1 MRFLNFF
8 EAKNHRNQKNQRL
21 KLLLSLFFIFLI
33 VLNFLYFNENLNFTT
48 LNEGKYQSRKDAT
61 LNLTSPIKEASID
74 TSMLQDPF
82 TKNFND
88 IQEFFITKYK
98 SSLDYNIS
106 TYYRFGDT
114 DGLIV
119 DDTIFSEDNLLLY
132 KSLLNMELNNS
143 EIFNAYLQLKET
155 PLWYKSIY
163 DQNEYGFVKSI
174 DNTTGLVQDSNRYLI
189 DNLIPIFLL
198 IENIGNEIDDISIN
212 GELPTDSIDEMFNLI
227 NSTEFWDAS
236 KKGFYNSNLS
246 DTKDVESNF
255 YSILANL
262 LIHRTYRTLNLN
274 STIRNRAYELANQTM
289 IALNSKMWDSVYD
302 AFRHDANDLWD
313 SSGPGQSY
321 YHLSVN
327 ALGITT
333 LLEFWIETG
342 MESNSSYY
350 QQAIDLYK
358 SISMNTRLWNDTNHL
373 YMNVS
378 KPDWSIE
385 DKDIDLKAN
394 AMMMSACL
402 KLFEVTGNITYYD
415 RAMEIFNSTEFRLFD
430 NINNV
435 YNSSLISGDK
445 LFNYNLKLSEAYQ
458 EAYDIYSSTI
468 LPSEYNLSSQVPDFI
483 FNQDVMNLTSIYK
496 YEKTQQ
502 FFDPLENAYKPFT
515 ITYNIT
521 NADITYLFKYP
532 NGSFLDQL
540 SYQILDPDNTHT
552 LLYNIEETLPINQG
566 YYVYVWAN
574 TSYFR
579 MSETLKHFNVFSG
592 LKNMSV
598 EGIYNTFF
606 QGPIIN
612 VSVLIN
618 YTREDNLTL
627 TATLEGV
634 DIVSTPAQIINFTAS
649 EEIRISFNLTA
660 KIGTSPG
667 PSEIFF
673 RIKKGNILYLE
684 IKKIIEIGYSFDYS
698 NLLYQSQVVSGD
710 NIYVSMNLINFLP
723 NASQILNISF
733 MGISENSIEYLIREE
748 TLLENEIKTVS
759 YNLKSFELIKNEIIS
774 IKMSILINTT
784 EYYAE
789 IFTVEMIPKYEIK
802 SVSFPGKIPQ
812 GTEGYLIIIIQNNQR
827 ISEEFSLLINGKV
840 VQANLNELV
849 PGENRI
855 LKKVIPTLN
864 PYEFGKKTYQIV
876 LKDSLDQDIARF
888 YFEVE
893 LELSTLNLV
902 LFYVLPIM
910 IPVGIILYF
919 LNKDIKH
926 KKLRR

>member
-262 LIHRTYRTLNLN
+262 LIHRTYQTLNLN

>member
-1 MRFLNFF
+1 M
-8 EAKNHRNQKNQRL
+8 
-21 KLLLSLFFIFLI
+21 FFILLI
-33 VLNFLYFNENLNFTT
+33 VLNFLYFDENLNFTT
-48 LNEGKYQSRKDAT
+48 LNEGKIQGRKDDS
-61 LNLTSPIKEASID
+61 LNLTSPIKGSSID

-82 TKNFND
+82 TKNFDD
-88 IQEFFITKYK
+88 IQEFFIKKYK
-98 SSLDYNIS
+98 SSLDYDIS

-114 DGLIV
+114 NGLIV

-132 KSLLNMELNNS
+132 RSLLNMELNNS

-155 PLWYKSIY
+155 PLWYESIH

-174 DNTTGLVQDSNRYLI
+174 DNTTGLVQDYNRYLI
-189 DNLIPIFLL
+189 DNLLPIFLL
-198 IENIGNEIDDISIN
+198 IENIGSEIDDISIN
-212 GELPTDSIDEMFNLI
+212 GELPTDLIDEMFNLI
-227 NSTEFWDAS
+227 NSTEFWDDS
-236 KKGFYNSNLS
+236 NKGFYNSNLS
-246 DTKDVESNF
+246 ATKYVESNF

-289 IALNSKMWDSVYD
+289 IALNSNMWDTDYD
-302 AFRHDANDLWD
+302 AFRHDANDEWD
-313 SSGPGQSY
+313 ASGAGQSD

-350 QQAIDLYK
+350 QQAMDLYK
-358 SISMNTRLWNDTNHL
+358 SISMDTHLWNETNHL

-378 KPDWSIE
+378 NPDWSIIE

-435 YNSSLISGDK
+435 YNSSLTSGNK
-445 LFNYNLKLSEAYQ
+445 LFNYNLILSNAYQ
-458 EAYDIYSSTI
+458 DAYDIYHSTI
-468 LPSEYNLSSQVPDFI
+468 LQSDYNRSSQVPDFI
-483 FNQDVMNLTSIYK
+483 FNQDTMNLTSKYS

-502 FFDPLENAYKPFT
+502 YFDPLDNTYKPFT
-515 ITYNIT
+515 ITHNIT

-532 NGSFLDQL
+532 NGSFLDQR

-566 YYVYVWAN
+566 YYVYIWAN

-579 MSETLKHFNVFSG
+579 MSETLKRFNVYSG
-592 LKNMSV
+592 LKNMFID
-598 EGIYNTFF
+598 GIYNTFF
-606 QGPIIN
+606 QGPFVN

-618 YTREDNLTL
+618 YTRKDNLTL
-627 TATLEGV
+627 TATWEGV
-634 DIVSTPAQIINFTAS
+634 DIVSTPAQVINFTAS
-649 EEIRISFNLTA
+649 EEVRISFNLTA

-723 NASQILNISF
+723 NASQSLNISF
-733 MGISENSIEYLIREE
+733 VGTAEKSIEYFLREE

-759 YNLKSFELIKNEIIS
+759 YNLISYESIKNETIS

-784 EYYAE
+784 EYYTK
-789 IFTVEMIPKYEIK
+789 IFTVEMIPKYEVK

-812 GTEGYLIIIIQNNQR
+812 GTEGYLIIVIQNNQR
-827 ISEEFSLLINGKV
+827 NSEEFSLLINGKV
-840 VQANLNELV
+840 VQTNLNELV
-849 PGENRI
+849 LGENRI
-855 LKKVIPTLN
+855 VKKIIPTLN
-864 PYEFGKKTYQIV
+864 PYEFGKKTYKII
-876 LKDSLDQDIARF
+876 LKDNLEKDIARF

-893 LELSTLNLV
+893 LELSSLNLV

-926 KKLRR
+926 KKLIR